1 MPMNIHSLSVCLIP
15 SLSLARCLSLCFSLF
30 LGPVFLGQQ
39 SASSYPSRSLLWNKW
54 DLELVTP
61 DSLERECIEE
71 VCTYEEAREVFE
83 DTDQTVREGSSECV
97 GTFHE
102 SLLEIRF
109 YLHTLRIL

>member
-1 MPMNIHSLSVCLIP
+1 M
-15 SLSLARCLSLCFSLF
+15 LSLVPLARTRVYNHNE
-30 LGPVFLGQQ
+30 VFLGQQ
-39 SASSYPSRSLLWNKW
+39 SASSYLSRSLLWNKW

-61 DSLERECIEE
+61 GSLERECMEE

-83 DTDQTVREGSSECV
+83 DTTKTVREGGSECG

-102 SLLEIRF
+102 SLLEMMD